1 MPEILI
7 YLLIAVFSSVA
18 TALLIAARRP
28 DEFYAARSM
37 AIAAPASHLHGLISN
52 LQQMN
57 RWNPYALSETRGTGH
72 YSGPDAGPGA
82 TYHFAG
88 NNGTGALSVTDSAPD
103 KIGMRLRMTKPM
115 SVDNR
120 VEFTLRPAP
129 ADNVTEVTWAMSGKQ
144 SLVGKIFS
152 LFVDCDRMLARDFD
166 RGLTDLKAIAEA
178 A

>member
-7 YLLIAVFSSVA
+7 YLLIAVLSSAA

-37 AIAAPASHLHGLISN
+37 DIKAPPSRLHGLISN
-52 LQQMN
+52 LQEMN

-72 YSGPDAGPGA
+72 YSGPEAGPGA

-88 NNGTGALSVTDSAPD
+88 SNGTGSLSVTDSTPD
-103 KIGMRLRMTKPM
+103 KVRMRLHMTKPM
-115 SVDNR
+115 KIDNR
-120 VEFTLRPAP
+120 VEFTLRPA
-129 ADNVTEVTWAMSGKQ
+129 ADHATEVTWAMSGRQ
-144 SLVGKIFS
+144 SLIGKIFS
-152 LFVDCDRMLARDFD
+152 LFIDCERMLARDFD
-166 RGLTDLKAIAEA
+166 RGLSSLKAIAEA